1 MTSTKTNAPLIN
13 LDEQTYKLCDFSED
27 LAKYVANN
35 LVEKKSNEKD
45 SKQLIT
51 WNSKGILRIEM
62 KNPYCPECNSTS
74 INLNALYYRK
84 LYYYDK
90 GEVNAALQKYK
101 CKKCDKEFITDIKSI
116 VEDNSNFTLDF
127 KEKTLEL
134 VGLFYG
140 SVRKVAQ
147 RVKNDTGINISHQTI
162 ENWILDV
169 EKP

>member
-1 MTSTKTNAPLIN
+1 MIFLK
-13 LDEQTYKLCDFSED
+13 D

-35 LVEKKSNEKD
+35 FVGEKSNKKH
-45 SKQLIT
+45 SKHLIT
-51 WNSKGILRIEM
+51 WINKGILRIEM

-90 GEVNAALQKYK
+90 GKVNVGLQKYK
-101 CKKCDKEFITDIKSI
+101 CKKCSKEFITDIKSI
-116 VEDNSNFTLDF
+116 VEDNSNFTLEF

-134 VGLFYG
+134 VGLFYR

-147 RVKNDTGINISHQTI
+147 RVKNDTGINISHH
-162 ENWILDV
+162 DH
-169 EKP
+169 